1 MKLKKCSLLTVT
13 ISFLLLFTALSV
25 SAEKTA
31 VDSGFCGIDGDNL
44 TWVLYD
50 DGELVISGKGEM
62 ADAYSEDYGKRFNEN
77 ETIKAVTIEDG
88 VTSIGAEAF
97 MLCRNLEEVSL
108 PETVSSIGRGAFS
121 FTGLKSIKLPDKI
134 TVLEDYTFRDCD
146 KLEYV
151 ELSENI
157 ITIGRCVF
165 ESCDSLGKIIL
176 PDGLETIETMAFSNC
191 PITDLMI
198 PDSVTAIYGGAF
210 DTRYLENVV
219 VGSGIKSINGLV
231 GENIRSIVIGE
242 NVTEILSSQF
252 ENCKGLKEI
261 VIPSKVK
268 KIGEAAFRYCSSLEK
283 VTINEGVKT
292 ISNSVFAFCT
302 SLKEVILPDSVTSIG
317 YGIFSICTSLE
328 NVVLPSEL
336 KELKGSTFNRC
347 IALKEIEIP
356 DTVNSIGSDEFYGC
370 ESLEEIVIPDGVL
383 KIENNTFGNCT
394 SLKKI
399 TIPATV
405 YSMYSK
411 AFSGTDNI
419 EEVFFSGTEKL
430 WKSNDL
436 DEISQFWNARKHFHI
451 SEEPSRVVKATLTK
465 NGKYIY
471 DCTCGEAHNTAE
483 LNRPYY
489 FYPSSTYYY
498 YNGKNKTPKVTVKDT
513 ANNLLKEGTDFDVVY
528 PSNRK
533 AIGEHTYK
541 IVFKGNYSGT
551 KKLTFEIRLNK
562 PGIKAKVVTADSGKI
577 TWEKVKGATGYRVY
591 KRNEKTGKFE
601 KIKNTTDT
609 SYTFTKLK
617 GATQYSYAIKAYAKV
632 DGKTVW
638 AKAYSNGAF
647 VTKPEA
653 FDVTVKTSGKN
664 VTLSWDKLTGKML
677 TGYCVYMKKDDGDFT
692 KIATT
697 KKTTHKIKN
706 LKKGTYQFRV
716 RGYYERNEGNLY
728 GEFKTYTVKIK

>member
-1 MKLKKCSLLTVT
+1 MKIKKYSLLTVA
-13 ISFLLLFTALSV
+13 ISILLAFTALSV

-62 ADAYSEDYGKRFNEN
+62 ADAYSADYGKVFNEN
-77 ETIKAVTIEDG
+77 EAIKTVTIEDG
-88 VTSIGAEAF
+88 VTSVGAEAF
-97 MLCRNLEEVSL
+97 MLCRNLEEVFL
-108 PETVSSIGRGAFS
+108 PQTLSEIGRGAFS
-121 FTGLKSIKLPDKI
+121 YTALTDVILPDKI
-134 TVLEDYTFRDCD
+134 TVLEDYTFRNCD

-157 ITIGRCVF
+157 ITIGSCVF
-165 ESCDSLGKIIL
+165 ESCDSLRKIIL
-176 PDGLETIETMAFSNC
+176 PDGLQTIETKAFSNC
-191 PITDLMI
+191 PITDLVI

-210 DTRYLENVV
+210 ATRYLENVV
-219 VGSGIKSINGLV
+219 VGSGIKSIDGLV

-328 NVVLPSEL
+328 KVILPSEL

-356 DTVNSIGSDEFYGC
+356 DTVNSIGGDEFYGC

-383 KIENNTFGNCT
+383 KIENLTFGNCT
-394 SLKKI
+394 GLKKI

-411 AFSGTDNI
+411 AFEGTENI

-430 WKSNDL
+430 WKSNHFDN
-436 DEISQFWNARKHFHI
+436 ISQLWNAKKHFHI

-528 PSNRK
+528 PSSRK
-533 AIGEHTYK
+533 ALGEHKYK
-541 IVFKGNYSGT
+541 VVFKGNYSGT
-551 KKLTFEIRLNK
+551 KTLSFEIRLNK
-562 PGIKAKVVTADSGKI
+562 PVIKTPVVTAETAKI
-577 TWEKVKGATGYRVY
+577 SWNKVKGATGYRVY
-591 KRNEKTGKFE
+591 IRNEKTGKYE
-601 KIKNTTDT
+601 KVKNTTST
-609 SYTFTKLK
+609 SYTFKNLK
-617 GATQYSYAIKAYAKV
+617 GATQYSYAVKAYAKA
-632 DGKTVW
+632 DGKTYW
-638 AKAYSNGAF
+638 AKAYSSAGF
-647 VTKPEA
+647 ITKPEA
-653 FDVTVKTSGKN
+653 FNVTLKLSGEN
-664 VTLSWDKLTGKML
+664 VTLSWKKLDSKIL
-677 TGYCVYMKKDDGDFT
+677 SGYCVYMKKDNGEF
-692 KIATT
+692 KRIATT
-697 KKTTHKIKN
+697 KKTSYKIKN
-706 LKKGTYQFRV
+706 LDKGTYQFRV
-716 RGYYERNEGNLY
+716 RGYVERNDGNLY
-728 GEFKTYTVKIK
+728 GEYKTYTVKIK

>member
-13 ISFLLLFTALSV
+13 ISLLLLFTALSV

-62 ADAYSEDYGKRFNEN
+62 ADAYSADYGKSFNEN
-77 ETIKAVTIEDG
+77 DTIKAVTIEDG
-88 VTSIGAEAF
+88 VTSVGAEAF
-97 MLCRNLEEVSL
+97 KLCRNLEEVSL

-121 FTGLKSIKLPDKI
+121 YTALTNVILPDKI

-157 ITIGRCVF
+157 ITIGSCVF
-165 ESCDSLGKIIL
+165 ERCDSLGKIIL
-176 PDGLETIETMAFSNC
+176 PDGLETIETKAFSNC
-191 PITDLMI
+191 PITDLVI

-231 GENIRSIVIGE
+231 GKNIRSIVIGE

-328 NVVLPSEL
+328 KVILPSEL
-336 KELKGSTFNRC
+336 KELRGSTFNRC
-347 IALKEIEIP
+347 IALKEIKIP
-356 DTVNSIGSDEFYGC
+356 DTVNSIGGDEFYGC

-383 KIENNTFGNCT
+383 KIENLTFGNCT
-394 SLKKI
+394 GLKKI

-411 AFSGTDNI
+411 AFEGTENI

-430 WKSNDL
+430 WKSNHFDN
-436 DEISQFWNARKHFHI
+436 ISQLWNAKKHFHI

-513 ANNLLKEGTDFDVVY
+513 SNNLLKEGTDFDVVY

-562 PGIKAKVVTADSGKI
+562 PGIKSKVVTADSCKI

-601 KIKNTTDT
+601 KVKDTTSNT
-609 SYTFTKLK
+609 YTFTKLK

-638 AKAYSNGAF
+638 AKAYSSGAF

-664 VTLSWDKLTGKML
+664 VTLSWNKLTGKML
-677 TGYCVYMKKDDGDFT
+677 TGYCVYMKKDDGEFT

-697 KKTTHKIKN
+697 KKTSYKIKD

-716 RGYYERNEGNLY
+716 RGYVNMGSDTLY
-728 GEFKTYTVKIK
+728 GEFKTYTIKIK